1 MSGILP
7 DQDTTADNTDENVDW
22 HWRLSRAGSD
32 LIKGER
38 VRTYGVRARVGSIE
52 YPPRIDFGLIASA
65 AERIAL
71 DVVSFSPPFFL
82 AGKIIWIVIDV
93 RYQNLLRA
101 SKLDWKI
108 VGN

>member
-7 DQDTTADNTDENVDW
+7 DQDTTADNADENVDW

-52 YPPRIDFGLIASA
+52 YLPGIDFGLIASA
-65 AERIAL
+65 IEGITL
-71 DVVSFSPPFFL
+71 DVVSSSSFFFEL
-82 AGKIIWIVIDV
+82 EKSLGLSSMLHIRIFFT
-93 RYQNLLRA
+93 RL
-101 SKLDWKI
+101 
-108 VGN
+108 

>member
-7 DQDTTADNTDENVDW
+7 DQDTTADNADENVDW

-52 YPPRIDFGLIASA
+52 YLPGIDFGLIASA
-65 AERIAL
+65 VEGITL
-71 DVVSFSPPFFL
+71 DVVSSSSFFF
-82 AGKIIWIVIDV
+82 
-93 RYQNLLRA
+93 
-101 SKLDWKI
+101 
-108 VGN
+108 